1 MASEVRNLIEEHG
14 RLGQSWLDAEQVRM
28 AILNKLLAGYAEKCP
43 SDYAE
48 DFFGEYE
55 DALHKATSAGWDYS
69 RWLAEQGIP
78 FR

>member
-1 MASEVRNLIEEHG
+1 MAEGPG
-14 RLGQSWLDAEQVRM
+14 RLGEEHNLLAQTWIQAEQVRM
-28 AILNKLLAGYAEKCP
+28 KILDKLLVGYAEKCP

-48 DFFGEYE
+48 DFFGEYQN
-55 DALHKATSAGWDYS
+55 ALDQATSAGRSYS

>member
-1 MASEVRNLIEEHG
+1 MVSEVRNLADEHG
-14 RLGQSWLDAEQVRM
+14 RLSQAWLDAEQARM
-28 AILNKLLAGYAEKCP
+28 TILNKLLVGYAEKCP

-48 DFFGEYE
+48 DFFGGYE
-55 DALHKATSAGWDYS
+55 DALNKATSASRDYS